1 MNEALVDTLR
11 LHPPSVIVIGASA
24 GAVDAL
30 MQLLPPL
37 PADLPVPVVVVV
49 HVPADRRNA
58 LPQLFAQTSALT
70 MCEAEDKMTLQPATV
85 YFAPPDY
92 HLLIEHDGTLAL
104 SVDEA
109 VHYSRPSIDVLFES
123 AAESRGDRVL
133 GILLSGASRDGA
145 LGLASIREAGGH
157 TWVQSPETA
166 QVAVMPRAALELA
179 PHVTLDPASMG
190 RILADWG
197 TRRG

>member
-1 MNEALVDTLR
+1 M
-11 LHPPSVIVIGASA
+11 
-24 GAVDAL
+24 
-30 MQLLPPL
+30 
-37 PADLPVPVVVVV
+37 
-49 HVPADRRNA
+49 
-58 LPQLFAQTSALT
+58 
-70 MCEAEDKMTLQPATV
+70 